1 VYKNWGTIQRLL
13 SKIFTLKTPIMKL
26 NDFEVVI
33 PEGDETEEGYVC
45 LKHGTQYSIKLRN
58 HSERLRCN
66 ATVKIDG
73 RSVGTW
79 RVDQGEAIT
88 IERPVHDSGRFTFYQ
103 EGTPEAAKANIRPTD
118 ELGLISVLFRPEK
131 RKDDPFI
138 PRLSMAGPRP
148 YAAGGT
154 GLSGKSAQQFDEAEE
169 IEIDDERAVTIHLR
183 LVAIQNEPRP
193 LFPLETPVPPA
204 VQTKT
209 EAFIKSDGCS
219 ASEPIH
225 SRNRFSRTLMSLGL
239 YMPCAYIAYLL
250 FSIWAARDHTTV
262 DAEEISKAADH
273 SPAPQSAF
281 VAFGEGLQQE
291 KSTSSSPAEDHE
303 SLLKA
308 ANKGDSKAL
317 YLLGSQIG
325 PEIICGFD
333 SVLSFSLMK
342 IAINKGYDGSITRC
356 AEVAS
361 NMSQA
366 DHALA
371 MELAEKA
378 MQVEGQQWSVNWLK
392 NERKKQ
398 LQQSSNAGTSRLT
411 AESVSN
417 VEHVASCR
425 CSLCIPPSPSRWTP
439 VLQDWVTSEGKVIR
453 ALFVDLQDSGVVL
466 EVPGTGDKIYRP
478 FSRLSPQS
486 QEQAKADQLAKT
498 GVAAVNNTPHA
509 KVPTTTSAFG
519 GAITLPPPPKSEHM
533 THLPTDQRLSSGALL
548 VDRLAGRNR
557 YGKLEVV
564 NGLSEDALVK
574 LISNERLAVS
584 FYVRGGETF
593 KLTSIPDGSYSL
605 LYCTGFGW
613 SQQKRD
619 FSRGRHASR
628 HDKTLQFTTDERV
641 EGRKIITSTSVISL
655 TLHKVISGNTTTSE
669 VSLEEFDKYN

>member
-1 VYKNWGTIQRLL
+1 
-13 SKIFTLKTPIMKL
+13 MKL

-33 PEGDETEEGYVC
+33 PEGDETEEGYIC

-58 HSERLRCN
+58 QSERLRCN
-66 ATVKIDG
+66 AMVKIDG

-79 RVDQGEAIT
+79 RVDRREAIT

-103 EGTPEAAKANIRPTD
+103 EGTPEAAKANLRLTD

-131 RKDDPFI
+131 RKDGPSI
-138 PRLSMAGPRP
+138 QYMAGPRS

-154 GLSGKSAQQFDEAEE
+154 GLSGKSTQQFDEAEE
-169 IEIDDERAVTIHLR
+169 IEIDDEKAVTIHLR

-193 LFPLETPVPPA
+193 LFALETPVPPA
-204 VQTKT
+204 VQIKT
-209 EAFIKSDGCS
+209 EDFSKSDGCS
-219 ASEPIH
+219 ASKPSH
-225 SRNRFSRTLMSLGL
+225 SRSRFSRTLTSLGV
-239 YMPCAYIAYLL
+239 YIPFAYLAYL
-250 FSIWAARDHTTV
+250 HFSIWAARDHTTV
-262 DAEEISKAADH
+262 DAEKVSKAAGH
-273 SPAPQSAF
+273 PPVPQSAF
-281 VAFGEGLQQE
+281 APLGESLTQE
-291 KSTSSSPAEDHE
+291 NSTSSSRAEDRE
-303 SLLKA
+303 SLFKA

-317 YLLGSQIG
+317 YVLGSQTD
-325 PEIICGFD
+325 PEIIGDFD
-333 SVLSFSLMK
+333 GVLSFSLMK

-361 NMSQA
+361 NMSEA

-378 MQVEGQQWSVNWLK
+378 MQLEGQQLSVSWLQ

-398 LQQSSNAGTSRLT
+398 LQQSSDADTTRL
-411 AESVSN
+411 AAKSVSN
-417 VEHVASCR
+417 NGHVESCR
-425 CSLCIPPSPSRWTP
+425 CSLCIPPSPSRWNP

-453 ALFVDLQDSGVVL
+453 ALFVDLQDNGVVL

-486 QEQAKADQLAKT
+486 QKQAKADQLAKT
-498 GVAAVNNTPHA
+498 GVAAVINTPHA

-519 GAITLPPPPKSEHM
+519 GAITLPPPPKSEQM
-533 THLPTDQRLSSGALL
+533 AHLPTDQRLSSGALL

-557 YGKLEVV
+557 YGELKVI
-564 NGLSEDALVK
+564 NGLAEDALVK
-574 LISNERLAVS
+574 LISNDRLAVS

-593 KLTSIPDGSYSL
+593 TLAHVPDGNYSL

-628 HDKTLQFTTDERV
+628 HDKFLQFTTQEHV
-641 EGRKIITSTSVISL
+641 EGRQVTIYGSEISL
-655 TLHKVISGNTTTSE
+655 TLHKVVSGNTTTSE